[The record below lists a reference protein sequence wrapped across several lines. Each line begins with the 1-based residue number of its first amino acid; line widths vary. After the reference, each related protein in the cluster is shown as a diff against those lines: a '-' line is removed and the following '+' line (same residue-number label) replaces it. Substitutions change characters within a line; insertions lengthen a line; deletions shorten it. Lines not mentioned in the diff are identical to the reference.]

1 MMRSL
6 SIITMMAAVLAAPLA
21 FAQQSDGPKNR
32 ESEAWLT
39 AYDMQGGVL
48 TGNQQQHLLT
58 LAWHGAVA
66 NLCETLQLDHLKF
79 GQAMAVIEHS
89 DAASMSDDEHEFF
102 RQSLMINYGVSV
114 GIMLAEHADDKEA
127 ACADALEFA
136 KDEEDVN
143 YFDMEDLEAQ
153 N

>member
-1 MMRSL
+1 
-6 SIITMMAAVLAAPLA
+6 MAA
-21 FAQQSDGPKNR
+21 
-32 ESEAWLT
+32 
-39 AYDMQGGVL
+39 
-48 TGNQQQHLLT
+48 
-58 LAWHGAVA
+58 
-66 NLCETLQLDHLKF
+66 
-79 GQAMAVIEHS
+79 IEHS

-127 ACADALEFA
+127 TCADALEFA

-143 YFDMEDLEAQ
+143 YFDMEDLVAQ

>member
-6 SIITMMAAVLAAPLA
+6 SIITMAVAILAAPFV
-21 FAQQSDGPKNR
+21 FAQEPDGPKNR

-48 TGNQQQHLLT
+48 TGNQQHQLLT

-66 NLCETLQLDHLKF
+66 NLCEELQLDHLKF
-79 GQAMAVIEHS
+79 GQAMAAIEHS

-102 RQSLMINYGVSV
+102 RQSLMINYGVAV

-127 ACADALEFA
+127 TCTDALEFA
-136 KDEEDVN
+136 KDDEDVN
-143 YFDMEDLEAQ
+143 YFDMEDLVAQ